1 MTTTNAPQPELDE
14 PPGTPTT
21 KWTVLIVSVAFIL
34 VVAVWAL
41 ISPEQSATI
50 LGAIVGWASTWFGWF
65 YITLATVVLIFVIII
80 GFRYRGIRMGK
91 DTDRPEFS
99 TFSWSA
105 MLFAAGI
112 GTDLMFFAVAEPASQ
127 YLFPP
132 QGEGGTLE
140 AARESTV
147 WAIFHYG
154 ITGWGMYALMGLAL
168 GFYVHRMGLPLAIR
182 STLYPLIGRRIKG
195 PIGDAVDIAT
205 VLGTIFGVATTLGI
219 GVVMLNVGLDIMFG
233 TPQGLPAQIGLIV
246 LAVGAATASA
256 VTGVDRGIR
265 ILSQLNVVLAIF
277 LALWV
282 LVTGETAFLLRAIV
296 MNVGDFVSLF
306 PGMTMD
312 TMAFDHPTDWMNGWT
327 LFFWAWWIAWASFVG
342 LFLARISKGRTIG
355 QFVVGTLTIPF
366 SYIVM
371 WISIFGNSAVRQ
383 IRQGDA
389 AFGELAVNVP
399 EQGFY
404 TLLQQYP
411 GAFFLVGL
419 ATFVGLLFYVT
430 SADSGALVMANLSS
444 HLPGGNVDAQPW
456 LRILWA
462 AATGLL
468 TAGMLVVG
476 GIPALQ
482 NATIIMGLPF
492 AFVMIAVMV
501 GLPRALEQDRVR
513 SVTAPAVLPSQ
524 LTALPSP
531 QLWRRRLAR
540 AFGTVTVRQAD
551 QHLEQ
556 VVLPALAA
564 VSAELVEQ
572 GVDAEVRVD
581 ELRATGEVR
590 RTAELVVAHAAG
602 EFRYP
607 VRIRRQLAPSFGARV
622 READDQTTTLDVDL
636 PTGGSYDLMAYD
648 VDQVCSAVL
657 DHYVRWSEDMA
668 LTPVAVDEATSP
680 RLQE

>member
-1 MTTTNAPQPELDE
+1 MTSTPPPEVLEAPDE
-14 PPGTPTT
+14 PRT
-21 KWTVLIVSVAFIL
+21 KWPVLVVSVAFIL
-34 VVAVWAL
+34 VVATWAL
-41 ISPEQSATI
+41 VAPEQANTT
-50 LGAIVGWASTWFGWF
+50 LGNVVGWASNWFGWF
-65 YITLATVVLIFVIII
+65 YIALATVVLLFVVII
-80 GFRYRGIRMGK
+80 GARYRHVRMGK
-91 DTDRPEFS
+91 DDDRPEFS
-99 TFSWSA
+99 LFAWAA

-132 QGEGGTLE
+132 VGEAETLD

-168 GFYVHRMGLPLAIR
+168 GFYVHRVGLPLAIR

-195 PIGDAVDIAT
+195 PVGDAVDIAT

-233 TPQGLPAQIGLIV
+233 ISQGVPVQAALVV
-246 LAVGAATASA
+246 LAVGAATVSA

-265 ILSQLNVVLAIF
+265 ILSQLNVLLAIF

-282 LVTGETAFLLRAIV
+282 LITGETAFLLRAIV
-296 MNVGDFVSLF
+296 MNVGDFVSMF

-312 TMAFDHPTDWMNGWT
+312 TMAYDHPDEWMAGWT

-355 QFVVGTLTIPF
+355 QFVLGTLTIPF

-371 WISIFGNSAVRQ
+371 WVSIFGNSAVNQ

-389 AFGELAVNVP
+389 EFGQLAVDLP

-404 TLLQQYP
+404 SLLQQYP

-419 ATFVGLLFYVT
+419 STFVGLLFYVT
-430 SADSGALVMANLSS
+430 SADSGSLVMANLSS
-444 HLPGGNVDAQPW
+444 DLPGGEVDAKPW
-456 LRILWA
+456 LRVVWA

-468 TAGMLVVG
+468 TMAMLVVD

-501 GLPRALEQDRVR
+501 GLPKALEHDRLR
-513 SVTAPAVLPSQ
+513 SETVPVGLPSQ
-524 LTALPSP
+524 ITAIPSP

-540 AFGTVTVRQAD
+540 AFGTVSVRQAD
-551 QHLEQ
+551 QHLRD
-556 VVLPALAA
+556 VVLPALEA
-564 VSAELVEQ
+564 VRGELAQQ
-572 GVDAEVRVD
+572 GVEAEVHVD
-581 ELRATGEVR
+581 ELQERGAVR
-590 RTAELVVAHAAG
+590 RTAELVATHAG
-602 EFRYP
+602 EEFRYA
-607 VRIRRQLAPSFGARV
+607 VRLRRQPAPSFGARV
-622 READDQTTTLDVDL
+622 READDLTTALVVDL
-636 PTGGSYDLMAYD
+636 PTGASYDLMAYD
-648 VDQVCSAVL
+648 QDQVCSAVL
-657 DHYVRWSEDMA
+657 DQYVRWADGLE
-668 LTPVAVDEATSP
+668 PVEAV
-680 RLQE
+680 